1 MYFILKNKKD
11 TETIV
16 DFLVKE
22 YSFPKIGRRLNIY
35 ASNDCEIEVEILNN
49 NIQYREKSDGKFVTV
64 KNKNL
69 KYLFIYLSKKWNKYI
84 VNDIELFEFQHA
96 TLLFDTFHGNI
107 LTVTDEKLIELIRKK
122 FQLETY
128 ENINDHKPLFFNKP
142 EPLFDK
148 MGNLNIKIKTYATKT
163 ALDIRSSSPSIKLRL
178 ANLSN
183 DYSHIEKHFLMLT
196 KNELLSTKTNVNFID
211 KFDYISII
219 IPCYNCNVIP
229 TLLSIQGQN
238 ISSENKKKIQVVLVD
253 DGSSNSVI
261 EDIKEYRQM
270 LDYELNVLT
279 FDKNMGLSN
288 ARNAGISIAKH
299 NLLLFIDSDIVLS
312 KNYLYDINIR
322 LQIVPNA
329 IFVAMRKNIDKDSEI
344 LLNDNLLKGI
354 NSSFDLDDSR
364 VRTKRKD
371 YHIGWEKA
379 YKDDTI
385 SILDDTNNFKQLG
398 FGTKVGI
405 YDLPTVVTGHNV
417 AIDRNLIKSYPVF
430 STRFRGWGL
439 EDSYFASIVI
449 AGGAFVIPILSSC
462 VYHINHEPRSGNIEQ
477 KKLEAQMNY
486 ETYNKMIDERW
497 EE

>member
-11 TETIV
+11 TENIV

-22 YSFPKIGRRLNIY
+22 YSFPKIGRRLNMY
-35 ASNDCEIEVEILNN
+35 ASRDCEITVEILNN
-49 NIQYREKSDGKFVTV
+49 NIRYREQNDGKFVTV

-69 KYLFIYLSKKWNKYI
+69 KYLFMYLSKKWNEYI
-84 VNDIELFEFQHA
+84 INDIELLEFEHA
-96 TLLFDTFHGNI
+96 TLLFDTFHGNL
-107 LTVTDEKLIELIRKK
+107 LTVTDENLIETLKDK
-122 FQLETY
+122 FSFETY
-128 ENINDHKPLFFNKP
+128 EKISDHKQLFINKP

-183 DYSHIEKHFLMLT
+183 DYSHIEKHFLTIT
-196 KNELLSTKTNVNFID
+196 KNELLSTKTKVNFIE
-211 KFDYISII
+211 KFDNISII

-238 ISSENKKKIQVVLVD
+238 ISCENKKKIQVILVD
-253 DGSSNSVI
+253 DGSSNSVL
-261 EDIKEYRQM
+261 EDIKDYRQM
-270 LDYELNVLT
+270 LDYELNVITL
-279 FDKNMGLSN
+279 DKNMGLSN
-288 ARNAGISIAKH
+288 ARNAGISLAKH

-312 KNYLYDINIR
+312 KNYLYDINMR

-329 IFVAMRKNIDKDSEI
+329 IFVAMRKNIDKDSNI
-344 LLNDNLLKGI
+344 LLQDNLLKGV

-364 VRTKRKD
+364 VTTKRKD

-385 SILDDTNNFKQLG
+385 SILDDTNSFKQLG

-405 YDLPTVVTGHNV
+405 YDLPTIVTGHNV
-417 AIDRNLIKSYPVF
+417 AINRNLIKKYPAF
-430 STRFRGWGL
+430 STKFRGWGL
-439 EDSYFASIVI
+439 EDSYFASLVI
-449 AGGAFVIPILSSC
+449 AGGAFVIPVLSSC
-462 VYHINHEPRSGNIEQ
+462 VYHINHEPRSGSIEQ
-477 KKLEAQMNY
+477 KKLEAQINY
-486 ETYNKMIDERW
+486 DIYNQMIDERW